1 MSTPP
6 PTPSLLEQLSTD
18 LADATARAARSVV
31 AVHARRRIPASGILW
46 RPGVVVATHHTVH
59 KDEDIAVTLP
69 DGTRARGAVAGRDPS
84 TDLCV
89 VRLDGD
95 AADEGPGG
103 ATPATLAR
111 EPLRV
116 GQLVLAVG
124 RPGAEVTAAL
134 GAVSA
139 VGPAWRTWQGGQI
152 DRFVRLDVAVYDGFS
167 GGPLVD
173 GAGRVA
179 GVNTSALARAGALAI
194 PVATVDRVVDHLLAG
209 GRTRRGWLGIGAQ
222 AVRLP
227 DAVRRELA
235 AAGRE
240 QAQALMLVA
249 IEPASPADRAGLIL
263 GDILLTLADAPTED
277 VTDVLSALGPEA
289 VGTSVPAQVLR
300 AGERRIV
307 MITVDE
313 YPGRR

>member
-1 MSTPP
+1 M
-6 PTPSLLEQLSTD
+6 PTLLEQLSTD
-18 LADATARAARSVV
+18 LADATAAAGRSVV

-59 KDEDIAVTLP
+59 KDEDVAVTLP
-69 DGTRARGAVAGRDPS
+69 DGTRARGTVAGRDPA
-84 TDLCV
+84 TDLCIL
-89 VRLDGD
+89 RLDAHAGAEP
-95 AADEGPGG
+95 AA
-103 ATPATLAR
+103 LAR

-124 RPGAEVTAAL
+124 RPGPELAAAL

-152 DRFVRLDVAVYDGFS
+152 DQFVRLDVAVYDGFS

-179 GVNTSALARAGALAI
+179 GVNTSALARAGALTI
-194 PVATVDRVVDHLLAG
+194 PVATVERVVDHLLAG
-209 GRTRRGWLGIGAQ
+209 GRTRRGWLGLGAQ
-222 AVRLP
+222 AVKLP

-240 QAQALMLVA
+240 QHQGLMLVA
-249 IEPASPADRAGLIL
+249 IEPGSPADRAGLLL
-263 GDILLTLADAPTED
+263 GDVVLRLGDTPTED
-277 VTDVLSALGPEA
+277 VADVLAALGPES
-289 VGTSVPAQVLR
+289 VGQPLAADVLR
-300 AGERRIV
+300 AGERRTITV
-307 MITVDE
+307 TVDE
-313 YPGRR
+313 HPGRR

>member
-1 MSTPP
+1 MSSPAT
-6 PTPSLLEQLSTD
+6 TPSLLEQLSSD
-18 LADATARAARSVV
+18 LADATASAARSVV

-46 RPGVVVATHHTVH
+46 RPGVVVATHHTIH

-69 DGTRARGAVAGRDPS
+69 DGSRGRGAVAGRDPS
-84 TDLCV
+84 TDLCI
-89 VRLDGD
+89 VRLEGD
-95 AADEGPGG
+95 AETPGG

-111 EPLRV
+111 DPLRV

-124 RPGAEVTAAL
+124 RPGTEVTAAL

-173 GAGRVA
+173 GGGRVA
-179 GVNTSALARAGALAI
+179 GVNTSALARSGALTI

-209 GRTRRGWLGIGAQ
+209 GRTRRGWFGIGAH

-240 QAQALMLVA
+240 QSQALMLVA
-249 IEPASPADRAGLIL
+249 IEPGSPADRAGLIL

-277 VTDVLSALGPEA
+277 VTDVLSALGPES
-289 VGTSVPAQVLR
+289 VGTTVPAQVLR
-300 AGERRIV
+300 GGERRIV

-313 YPGRR
+313 HPGRR

>member
-1 MSTPP
+1 M
-6 PTPSLLEQLSTD
+6 PTLLEQLSTD
-18 LADATARAARSVV
+18 LADATASAARSVV

-84 TDLCV
+84 TDLCI
-89 VRLDGD
+89 VRLEGD
-95 AADEGPGG
+95 AAGETPGG

-124 RPGAEVTAAL
+124 RPGTEVTAAL

-152 DRFVRLDVAVYDGFS
+152 DRFVRLDVAVHDGFS

-173 GAGRVA
+173 GGGRVA
-179 GVNTSALARAGALAI
+179 GVNTSALARAGALTI

-240 QAQALMLVA
+240 QSQALMLVA
-249 IEPASPADRAGLIL
+249 LEPGSPADRAGLML

-277 VTDVLSALGPEA
+277 VTDVLSALGPDA

-307 MITVDE
+307 MLTVDE
-313 YPGRR
+313 HPGRR

>member
-1 MSTPP
+1 M
-6 PTPSLLEQLSTD
+6 PTLLEQLSTD
-18 LADATARAARSVV
+18 LADATAAAARSVV

-46 RPGVVVATHHTVH
+46 RPGIVVATHHTVH
-59 KDEDIAVTLP
+59 KDDDVAVTLP

-84 TDLCV
+84 TDLCIL
-89 VRLDGD
+89 RL
-95 AADEGPGG
+95 EGEPAGES
-103 ATPATLAR
+103 TPAILAQ

-124 RPGAEVTAAL
+124 RPGTEVTAAL

-152 DRFVRLDVAVYDGFS
+152 DQFVRLDVAVYDGFS

-173 GAGRVA
+173 GGGRVA
-179 GVNTSALARAGALAI
+179 GVNTSALARSGALTI

-235 AAGRE
+235 EAGRE
-240 QAQALMLVA
+240 QTQALMLVA
-249 IEPASPADRAGLIL
+249 IEPGSPVDRAGLML

-277 VTDVLSALGPEA
+277 VTDVLSALGPES
-289 VGTSVPAQVLR
+289 VGTTVPAQVLR

-313 YPGRR
+313 HPGRR

>member
-1 MSTPP
+1 M
-6 PTPSLLEQLSTD
+6 PTLLEQLSTD
-18 LADATARAARSVV
+18 LADATAHAARSVV

-59 KDEDIAVTLP
+59 KDEDVAVTLP
-69 DGTRARGAVAGRDPS
+69 DGSRTRGAVAGRDPS
-84 TDLCV
+84 TDLCIL
-89 VRLDGD
+89 RLDDGAGD
-95 AADEGPGG
+95 APAA

-124 RPGAEVTAAL
+124 RPGTEVTAAL

-152 DRFVRLDVAVYDGFS
+152 DRFVRLDVAVHDGFS

-179 GVNTSALARAGALAI
+179 GVNTSALARSGALTI
-194 PVATVDRVVDHLLAG
+194 PVATVERVVDHLLAG

-240 QAQALMLVA
+240 QTQALMLVA
-249 IEPASPADRAGLIL
+249 IEPASPADRAGLML
-263 GDILLTLADAPTED
+263 GDILLSLADAATED
-277 VTDVLSALGPEA
+277 VTDILSALGPEA
-289 VGTSVPAQVLR
+289 VGTTVPAQLLR

-307 MITVDE
+307 MITIDE
-313 YPGRR
+313 HPGRG

>member
-1 MSTPP
+1 M
-6 PTPSLLEQLSTD
+6 PTLLEQLSTD
-18 LADATARAARSVV
+18 LADATAAAARSVV

-46 RPGVVVATHHTVH
+46 RPGIVVATHHTVH
-59 KDEDIAVTLP
+59 KDEDVAVTLP

-84 TDLCV
+84 TDLCIL
-89 VRLDGD
+89 RLDGEP
-95 AADEGPGG
+95 AGG
-103 ATPATLAR
+103 ATPAPLAQ

-124 RPGAEVTAAL
+124 RPGTEVTAAL

-152 DRFVRLDVAVYDGFS
+152 DRFVRLDIAVYDGFS

-173 GAGRVA
+173 GGGRVA
-179 GVNTSALARAGALAI
+179 GVNTSALARSGALTI

-209 GRTRRGWLGIGAQ
+209 GRTRRGWLGIGAHP
-222 AVRLP
+222 VRLP

-240 QAQALMLVA
+240 QSQALMLVA
-249 IEPASPADRAGLIL
+249 IEPSSPADRAGLML

-277 VTDVLSALGPEA
+277 VTDVLSALGPDA
-289 VGTSVPAQVLR
+289 VGTTVPAQVLR
-300 AGERRIV
+300 GGERRIV
-307 MITVDE
+307 MLTVDE
-313 YPGRR
+313 HPSRR

>member
-1 MSTPP
+1 M
-6 PTPSLLEQLSTD
+6 PTLLEQLSTD
-18 LADATARAARSVV
+18 LADATATAARSVV

-46 RPGVVVATHHTVH
+46 RPGIVVATHHTVH
-59 KDEDIAVTLP
+59 KDDDVAVTLP

-84 TDLCV
+84 TDLCIL
-89 VRLDGD
+89 RLDGEP
-95 AADEGPGG
+95 AGG
-103 ATPATLAR
+103 AAPAPLAR

-124 RPGAEVTAAL
+124 RPGTEVTAAL

-152 DRFVRLDVAVYDGFS
+152 DQFVRLDVAVYDGFS

-173 GAGRVA
+173 GGGRVA
-179 GVNTSALARAGALAI
+179 GVNTSALARSGALTI

-209 GRTRRGWLGIGAQ
+209 GRTRRGWLGIGAH

-240 QAQALMLVA
+240 QSQALMLVA
-249 IEPASPADRAGLIL
+249 IEPSSPADRAGLML

-277 VTDVLSALGPEA
+277 VTDVLSALGPDA
-289 VGTSVPAQVLR
+289 VGTTVPAQVLR
-300 AGERRIV
+300 GGERRIV

-313 YPGRR
+313 HPSRR